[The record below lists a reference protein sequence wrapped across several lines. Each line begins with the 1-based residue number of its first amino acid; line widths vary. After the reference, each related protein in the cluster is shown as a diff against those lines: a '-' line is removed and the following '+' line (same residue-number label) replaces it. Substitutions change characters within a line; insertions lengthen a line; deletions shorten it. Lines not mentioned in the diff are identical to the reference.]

1 MWSYYQLTTA
11 QSMADRRASVGY
23 SVSPAA
29 TREFPK
35 DAIARALNEQRPSV
49 KIQEQA
55 ARQMANKLLY
65 GVIKAFFQ
73 RTAAFA
79 R

>member
-1 MWSYYQLTTA
+1 MRSYYELTTA
-11 QSMADRRASVGY
+11 QTLADRRASVGY

-29 TREFPK
+29 AREFPK
-35 DAIARALNEQRPSV
+35 DAITRALNEQQQSV

-55 ARQMANKLLY
+55 ARQMAIKVLY

-73 RTAAFA
+73 RTAAVA